1 MRKIINIVIFLLKMH
16 EHEWWVHYSKLL
28 LFTVTDRDGICANIS
43 QIITG
48 SPEHIKVWHA
58 AGKHGYQAWSSWL
71 QMSFCLI
78 KAADYF

>member
-48 SPEHIKVWHA
+48 SPEHIKV
-58 AGKHGYQAWSSWL
+58 
-71 QMSFCLI
+71 
-78 KAADYF
+78 